1 MCNKG
6 FDRFSL
12 RANNGSST
20 DQRERESRF
29 RAVARN
35 RVEGDALGESG
46 MAGHSDDVFHHVRDA
61 TVFEVPKLN
70 GLGMED
76 GVWEIPQIFGS
87 SFTLTKF
94 MILEVVAAVL
104 AYLIFTGLAKR
115 IANGEPAKGRFW
127 NFWEAIALFLR
138 DQVVR
143 PTIGTGHGH
152 GDHGHGDHG
161 HGHDDHGHGHAVAVP
176 TGAHP
181 ADKYLPF
188 VWSCFF
194 FILFCNLLG
203 AIPFL
208 GSPTGHIWM
217 TSTLALFVFL
227 HTVKEGVAASGPV
240 GFVVNLCPHIDAPAA
255 LKPFLVAMLW
265 VIEFFG
271 LLLKHAVLGIRL
283 FANIMAGHTVIAT
296 MLGFIGWVAGTMWF
310 YPVAFASIGGQV
322 AVGLL
327 ELLVAFIQAYVFAFL
342 TTIFIGAAVHPH

>member
-1 MCNKG
+1 
-6 FDRFSL
+6 
-12 RANNGSST
+12 
-20 DQRERESRF
+20 
-29 RAVARN
+29 
-35 RVEGDALGESG
+35 

-61 TVFEVPKLN
+61 TVFEVPRFS

-127 NFWEAIALFLR
+127 NFWEAVALFLR

-161 HGHDDHGHGHAVAVP
+161 HDGHGHAHAAAVP

-217 TSTLALFVFL
+217 TSTLAVFVFL
-227 HTVKEGVAASGPV
+227 HTIKEGVAASGPV
-240 GFVVNLCPHIDAPAA
+240 GFVTSLCPPIDAPPA

-265 VIEFFG
+265 VIEFFRVADQARRARDSVVCEHHGGSHRDRDDVGVHRLGGRDDVVLPGG
-271 LLLKHAVLGIRL
+271 LCQHRR
-283 FANIMAGHTVIAT
+283 AG
-296 MLGFIGWVAGTMWF
+296 GGRVAG
-310 YPVAFASIGGQV
+310 VVGGLHS
-322 AVGLL
+322 GLR
-327 ELLVAFIQAYVFAFL
+327 VCVFDNNLHRSGRSSAL
-342 TTIFIGAAVHPH
+342 MI